1 VPGWWH
7 AKHSRNVCTS
17 ERLTPPSRTSKSD
30 WSENVYVDTDVVLA
44 VLKANDWL
52 SSVVDLET
60 IDDPKT
66 SVATC
71 IEVQYAMQDEWD
83 RDRRALVHELIVDQ
97 GVTLVPLRLEHVTA
111 GSTLQLSYDRLNL
124 FDAVH
129 LGVATVLEEPIV
141 STDTLYPTIE
151 EIEHVDPRD
160 LE

>member
-1 VPGWWH
+1 M
-7 AKHSRNVCTS
+7 
-17 ERLTPPSRTSKSD
+17 
-30 WSENVYVDTDVVLA
+30 YVDTDVVLA
-44 VLKANDWL
+44 VLKADDWL

-71 IEVQYAMQDEWD
+71 IEVQYAMQGEWD
-83 RDRRALVHELIVDQ
+83 REQRATVHELIADE
-97 GVTLVPLRLEHVTA
+97 GITFVPLRPEHVAA
-111 GSTLQLSYDRLNL
+111 GSALQLSYDRLNL
-124 FDAVH
+124 FDAIH

-151 EIEHVDPRD
+151 EIDHIDPRD